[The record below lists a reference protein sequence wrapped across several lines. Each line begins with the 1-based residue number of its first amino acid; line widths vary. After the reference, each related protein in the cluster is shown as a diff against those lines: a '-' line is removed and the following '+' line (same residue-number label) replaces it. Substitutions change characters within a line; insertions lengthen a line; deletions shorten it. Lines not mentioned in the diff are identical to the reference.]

1 MIVEAPPRPPPRG
14 FTLLEMVAVLVVVG
28 LLLVFSPMAL
38 DSLVPERELD
48 REAGE
53 LGGTIE
59 TVAAQAVIDR
69 ADFAMHY
76 DTEKHRWAVQVP
88 VEVSGTERPRAEDG
102 EETVAKVKVWKLEES
117 VSPEELAWHNL
128 PKGITLRYFE
138 GSRQIATGRIRTL
151 FSWRGTVDPHIL
163 VLESKNV
170 SSLNEEERAR
180 TIKVNFLG
188 FPTYATGV
196 RTEEMKKTDAEVGR

>member
-1 MIVEAPPRPPPRG
+1 MPRRAPRG
-14 FTLLEMVAVLVVVG
+14 FTLLELVAVLVVVG
-28 LLLVFSPMAL
+28 LFLVFLPMGL

-59 TVAAQAVIDR
+59 TVMTQAILDR

-88 VEVSGTERPRAEDG
+88 VEVAGTERPGAGSG
-102 EETVAKVKVWKLEES
+102 EEEREPVRVWKLEENL
-117 VSPEELAWHNL
+117 SPEELSWHDL
-128 PKGITLRYFE
+128 PRGVELKFFE
-138 GSRQIATGRIRTL
+138 GSRRIATGRVRVL

-170 SSLNEEERAR
+170 SSLDEDERAR
-180 TIKVNFLG
+180 TVKVNFLG

-196 RTEEMKKTDAEVGR
+196 RAEDMRKTDAELGR

>member
-1 MIVEAPPRPPPRG
+1 MTAEAPPRPPPRG

-28 LLLVFSPMAL
+28 LLLLFSPMAL

-48 REAGE
+48 RETGE

-69 ADFAMHY
+69 ADFALHY

-88 VEVSGTERPRAEDG
+88 VEVSGTERPGAGDG
-102 EETVAKVKVWKLEES
+102 EESGATIKVWKLEEN
-117 VSPEELAWHNL
+117 VSPEDLAWHDL
-128 PKGITLRYFE
+128 PKGIALRFFQ
-138 GSRQIATGRIRTL
+138 GGRPIATGRIRVL
-151 FSWRGTVDPHIL
+151 FGWRGTVDPHIL

-170 SSLNEEERAR
+170 SSLNEDDKAR
-180 TIKVNFLG
+180 TIKINFLG

-196 RTEEMKKTDAEVGR
+196 RIEDMKKTDAEIGR